1 MTSACTICAKH
12 RGSGP
17 LVSPL
22 IFEDDLVVVS
32 HRPLSQ
38 GTAVPGY
45 LFVETRR
52 HVRSLSL
59 MTEREALAVSR
70 AVWCIS
76 RVLEAELFPE
86 SVFSAIVG
94 RSVSHFHQHVFVRPF
109 GTPDSVAWNDVDSW
123 DSAPRVDEDEL
134 NRLCHRLRTRF
145 EARY

>member
-1 MTSACTICAKH
+1 MTSACAICEKH

-32 HRPLSQ
+32 HRPVSQ

-45 LFVETRR
+45 VFVETRR
-52 HVRSLSL
+52 HVRGLSS

-70 AVWCIS
+70 AVWCMS
-76 RVLEAELFPE
+76 RALEAELVPE
-86 SVFSAIVG
+86 YVFSAIAG

-123 DSAPRVDEDEL
+123 DAAPRVDEHALDL
-134 NRLCHRLRTRF
+134 LCHRLSGHF
-145 EARY
+145 DARH

>member
-1 MTSACTICAKH
+1 M
-12 RGSGP
+12 
-17 LVSPL
+17 VSPL
-22 IFEDDLVVVS
+22 IFEDDLVAVS

-45 LFVETRR
+45 VFVETKR
-52 HVRSLSL
+52 HVRGLSS

-76 RVLEAELFPE
+76 GVLEAELVPE
-86 SVFSAIVG
+86 YVFSAIAG

-109 GTPDSVAWNDVDSW
+109 GTPDSVVWNDVDSW
-123 DSAPRVDEDEL
+123 DGAPRVDEHAL
-134 NRLCHRLRTRF
+134 GLLCCRLRTRF